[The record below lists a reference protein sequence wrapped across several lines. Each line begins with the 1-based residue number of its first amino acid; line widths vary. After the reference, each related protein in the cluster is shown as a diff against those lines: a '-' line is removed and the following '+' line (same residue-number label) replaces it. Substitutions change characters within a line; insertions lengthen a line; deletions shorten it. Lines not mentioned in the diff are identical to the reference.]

1 MIRLPG
7 LLAAAVLGLG
17 LASAS
22 GAALAQERGAP
33 PPTGD
38 YWNTCRNVSTIGYG
52 PNAVITA
59 QCQDRYG
66 RWNNTTLRVGNC
78 TYISNVDGRLEC
90 RSGGNQGGGWNGG
103 NQGGGRPPYGQPQ
116 ATLFSGLNFSGQAFD
131 TTREYSNL
139 PGYFNDKALSL
150 RLVGR
155 TPWEVCSDANFRG
168 NCQVIDRD
176 VPDLRRYGL
185 GFAISSLRPMDGAGG
200 VYPPY
205 PPYPPAPPPPP
216 PWGGGGGGGFRPSTL
231 LMYPSVD
238 FQGPA
243 FEARSEYS
251 NLPRQFNDR
260 AHSLRIVGG
269 GAWEVCTDANHRG
282 RCQVFDRDTPDLH
295 RFGLAEAISSVRQV
309 R

>member
-1 MIRLPG
+1 MIRLQG
-7 LLAAAVLGLG
+7 LLAAAAIGLG
-17 LASAS
+17 LASTS
-22 GAALAQERGAP
+22 GASIAQERGAP
-33 PPTGD
+33 PPSGD

-52 PNAVITA
+52 PNAVVTA

-66 RWNNTTLRVGNC
+66 RWNNTSLRVGNC
-78 TYISNVDGRLEC
+78 NEITNVDGRLEC
-90 RSGGNQGGGWNGG
+90 RSGGGWNGG
-103 NQGGGRPPYGQPQ
+103 NPGGGRPPYGQPQ

-139 PGYFNDKALSL
+139 PAYFNDKALSL
-150 RLVGR
+150 RLGGR

-185 GFAISSLRPMDGAGG
+185 GFAVSSLRPIDGPGG
-200 VYPPY
+200 GY
-205 PPYPPAPPPPP
+205 PPYPPAPP
-216 PWGGGGGGGFRPSTL
+216 PWGGGGGGGYRPSTL
-231 LMYPSVD
+231 MMYPSVN

-243 FEARSEYS
+243 FETRNEYS
-251 NLPRQFNDR
+251 NLPRQFNDK

-269 GAWEVCTDANHRG
+269 GAWEVCVDSNFRG
-282 RCQVFDRDTPDLH
+282 RCQVFDRDAPDLH

>member
-1 MIRLPG
+1 MIRLQG
-7 LLAAAVLGLG
+7 LLAAAAIGLG

-22 GAALAQERGAP
+22 GVSMAQERGAP

-52 PNAVITA
+52 PNAVVTA

-66 RWNNTTLRVGNC
+66 RWNNTSLRVGNC
-78 TYISNVDGRLEC
+78 NEITNVDGRLEC
-90 RSGGNQGGGWNGG
+90 RSGGGWNGG
-103 NQGGGRPPYGQPQ
+103 NAGGGRPPYGQPQ
-116 ATLFSGLNFSGQAFD
+116 ATLYSGLNFSGQAFD

-139 PGYFNDKALSL
+139 PAYFNDKALSL
-150 RLVGR
+150 RLGGR

-176 VPDLRRYGL
+176 VSDLRRYGL
-185 GFAISSLRPMDGAGG
+185 GFAISSLRPTDGPGG
-200 VYPPY
+200 GY
-205 PPYPPAPPPPP
+205 PPYPPAPPP
-216 PWGGGGGGGFRPSTL
+216 WGGGGGYRPSTL
-231 LMYPSVD
+231 MMYPSVN

-243 FEARSEYS
+243 FETRSEYS
-251 NLPRQFNDR
+251 NLPRQFNDK

-269 GAWEVCTDANHRG
+269 GAWEVCVDSNFRG

>member
-1 MIRLPG
+1 MIRLQG
-7 LLAAAVLGLG
+7 LLAAAAIGLG

-22 GAALAQERGAP
+22 GVSMAQERGAP

-52 PNAVITA
+52 PNAVVTA

-66 RWNNTTLRVGNC
+66 RWNNTSLRVGNC
-78 TYISNVDGRLEC
+78 NEITNVDGRLEC
-90 RSGGNQGGGWNGG
+90 RSGGGWNGG
-103 NQGGGRPPYGQPQ
+103 NAGGGRPPYGQPQ
-116 ATLFSGLNFSGQAFD
+116 ATLYSGLNFSGQAFD

-139 PGYFNDKALSL
+139 PAYFNDKALSL
-150 RLVGR
+150 RLGGR

-176 VPDLRRYGL
+176 VSDLRRYGL
-185 GFAISSLRPMDGAGG
+185 GFAVSSLRPIDGPGG
-200 VYPPY
+200 GY
-205 PPYPPAPPPPP
+205 PPYPPAPPP
-216 PWGGGGGGGFRPSTL
+216 WGGGGGYRPSTL
-231 LMYPSVD
+231 MMYPSVN
-238 FQGPA
+238 FQGAA
-243 FEARSEYS
+243 FETRSEYS
-251 NLPRQFNDR
+251 NLPRQFNDK

-269 GAWEVCTDANHRG
+269 GAWEVCVDANHRG
-282 RCQVFDRDTPDLH
+282 RCQVFDRDAPDLH

>member
-1 MIRLPG
+1 MIRLQG
-7 LLAAAVLGLG
+7 LLAAAAIGLG

-22 GAALAQERGAP
+22 GVSMAQERGAP

-38 YWNTCRNVSTIGYG
+38 YWNTCRNVSTVGYG
-52 PNAVITA
+52 PNAVVTA

-66 RWNNTTLRVGNC
+66 RWNNTSLRVGNC
-78 TYISNVDGRLEC
+78 YEITNFDGRLEC
-90 RSGGNQGGGWNGG
+90 RSGGGG
-103 NQGGGRPPYGQPQ
+103 NPGGGRPPYGQPQ

-139 PGYFNDKALSL
+139 PAYFNDKALSL
-150 RLVGR
+150 RLSGR
-155 TPWEVCSDANFRG
+155 SPWEVCSDANFRG

-176 VPDLRRYGL
+176 VLDLRRYGL
-185 GFAISSLRPMDGAGG
+185 GFAVSSLRPIDGPGG
-200 VYPPY
+200 GY
-205 PPYPPAPPPPP
+205 PPYPPAPP
-216 PWGGGGGGGFRPSTL
+216 PWGGGGGGGYRPSTL
-231 LMYPSVD
+231 MMYPSVN

-243 FEARSEYS
+243 FEARSEYT
-251 NLPRQFNDR
+251 NLPRQFNDK

-269 GAWEVCTDANHRG
+269 GAWEVCVDSNFRG

>member
-1 MIRLPG
+1 MIRLQG
-7 LLAAAVLGLG
+7 LLAAAAIGLG

-22 GAALAQERGAP
+22 GVSMAQERGAP

-38 YWNTCRNVSTIGYG
+38 YWNTCRNVSTVGYG
-52 PNAVITA
+52 PNAVVTA

-66 RWNNTTLRVGNC
+66 RWNNTSLRVGNC
-78 TYISNVDGRLEC
+78 NEITNVDGRLEC
-90 RSGGNQGGGWNGG
+90 RSGGGG
-103 NQGGGRPPYGQPQ
+103 NPGGGRPPYGQPQ

-139 PGYFNDKALSL
+139 PAYFNDKALSL
-150 RLVGR
+150 RLSGR
-155 TPWEVCSDANFRG
+155 SPWEVCSDANFRG

-176 VPDLRRYGL
+176 VSDLRRYGL
-185 GFAISSLRPMDGAGG
+185 GFAVSSLRPIDGPGG
-200 VYPPY
+200 GY
-205 PPYPPAPPPPP
+205 PPYPPAPP
-216 PWGGGGGGGFRPSTL
+216 PWGGGGGGGYRPSTL
-231 LMYPSVD
+231 MMYPSVN

-243 FEARSEYS
+243 FETRSEYT
-251 NLPRQFNDR
+251 NLPRQFNDK

-269 GAWEVCTDANHRG
+269 GAWEVCVDSNFRG

>member
-1 MIRLPG
+1 MIRLQG
-7 LLAAAVLGLG
+7 LLAAAAIGLG

-22 GAALAQERGAP
+22 GVSMAQERGAP

-52 PNAVITA
+52 PNAVVTA

-66 RWNNTTLRVGNC
+66 RWNNTSLRVGNC
-78 TYISNVDGRLEC
+78 NEITNVDGRLEC
-90 RSGGNQGGGWNGG
+90 RSGGGWNGG
-103 NQGGGRPPYGQPQ
+103 NAGGGRPPYGQPQ
-116 ATLFSGLNFSGQAFD
+116 ATLYSGLNFSGQAFD

-139 PGYFNDKALSL
+139 PAYFNDKALSL
-150 RLVGR
+150 RLGGR

-176 VPDLRRYGL
+176 VSDLRRYGL
-185 GFAISSLRPMDGAGG
+185 GFAVSSLRPIDGPGG
-200 VYPPY
+200 GY
-205 PPYPPAPPPPP
+205 PPYPPAPPP
-216 PWGGGGGGGFRPSTL
+216 WGGGGGYRPSTL
-231 LMYPSVD
+231 MMYPSVN

-243 FEARSEYS
+243 FETRSEYS
-251 NLPRQFNDR
+251 NLPRQFNDK

-269 GAWEVCTDANHRG
+269 GAWEVCVDSNFRG